1 MDHRAP
7 VRGTASRTVGQP
19 DPDLDEAVDRLLGQ
33 WREAGL
39 SRSAI
44 VAAVGPS
51 SAGVLCAAW
60 AAAEAGLG
68 FLHVDPTLS
77 VDETAYVLNVCEVGA
92 VVTVDGYADGE
103 DLEAL
108 TPRVQQRASVASFGC
123 LMGPVGP
130 VAKERT
136 LARLVVMSQ
145 GTEQR
150 PHRGPDIAVQL
161 IGAGGRW
168 AELVPASSS
177 EVLRLCSGTA
187 SPLALG
193 WALRVLAAGGR
204 VVVGGSDDL
213 DSAVTSLHVS
223 ADGALD
229 LIRDGFAERMAAS
242 PRAVLVSGGAC
253 PEPTAR
259 LLGAVFGA
267 GVRHVYGAA
276 ERLVVSWL
284 DGAGREA
291 RTTSVGIP
299 PPGTVRVVSA
309 TGAETATGEVGVVHV
324 VDDAAPG
331 GWTSLGDL
339 GRLGEDGHLHIVGR
353 AGDSLLADNEVLHLR
368 QLEELVLRHPGV
380 RRAAAF
386 GLPVGAVAREAL
398 VLVEQDAGQRV
409 DRTTLGRHLARRG
422 WPVQV
427 PVTFDIVDR
436 LPVTSSG
443 TVVRRTLTARV
454 RLAQRAS

>member
-1 MDHRAP
+1 
-7 VRGTASRTVGQP
+7 
-19 DPDLDEAVDRLLGQ
+19 
-33 WREAGL
+33 
-39 SRSAI
+39 
-44 VAAVGPS
+44 
-51 SAGVLCAAW
+51 
-60 AAAEAGLG
+60 
-68 FLHVDPTLS
+68 
-77 VDETAYVLNVCEVGA
+77 
-92 VVTVDGYADGE
+92 
-103 DLEAL
+103 
-108 TPRVQQRASVASFGC
+108 
-123 LMGPVGP
+123 
-130 VAKERT
+130 
-136 LARLVVMSQ
+136 
-145 GTEQR
+145 
-150 PHRGPDIAVQL
+150 
-161 IGAGGRW
+161 
-168 AELVPASSS
+168 
-177 EVLRLCSGTA
+177 VLRLCSGTA

-204 VVVGGSDDL
+204 VVVGGSEDL

-229 LIRDGFAERMAAS
+229 LVRDGFAERMAAS
-242 PRAVLVSGGAC
+242 PRTVLVSGGAC
-253 PEPTAR
+253 TEPTAR
-259 LLGAVFGA
+259 LLREAFGS

-284 DGAGREA
+284 DAAGREA
-291 RTTSVGIP
+291 RPASVGIP

-309 TGAETATGEVGVVHV
+309 TGAETATGELGVVHV
-324 VDDAAPG
+324 VDDAASG

-339 GRLGEDGHLHIVGR
+339 GRLGEDGHLHLVGR
-353 AGDSLLADNEVLHLR
+353 TGDSLLADSEVLHLR

-398 VLVEQDAGQRV
+398 VLVEQDAGQHL
-409 DRTTLGRHLARRG
+409 DRTTLGRHLARHG

-427 PVTFDIVDR
+427 PVTVDIVDR